1 MGSTNRSDPTAE
13 KDSTV
18 SDSGKLIRDE
28 NFQATRQETKFYT
41 DPRFGSMFT
50 ESSFSS
56 SSASKP
62 TKRKTEPPVRHY
74 STKYNNVQEEEA
86 KKVQEENVE
95 LVQDAAALET
105 IQLSYQSEDSEFAS
119 SSDDEEDVQGE
130 AAAEAQVQASIY
142 LFHPVFFT

>member
-1 MGSTNRSDPTAE
+1 M
-13 KDSTV
+13 
-18 SDSGKLIRDE
+18 
-28 NFQATRQETKFYT
+28 
-41 DPRFGSMFT
+41 
-50 ESSFSS
+50 
-56 SSASKP
+56 
-62 TKRKTEPPVRHY
+62 
-74 STKYNNVQEEEA
+74 
-86 KKVQEENVE
+86 E